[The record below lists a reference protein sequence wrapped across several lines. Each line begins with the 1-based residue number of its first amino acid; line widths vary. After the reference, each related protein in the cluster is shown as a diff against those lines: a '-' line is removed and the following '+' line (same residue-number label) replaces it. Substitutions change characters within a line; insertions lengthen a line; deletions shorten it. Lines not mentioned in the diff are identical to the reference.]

1 MRAERSPC
9 LQCERL
15 KKDKYECAPSC
26 KQLEMYMEKLPYCL
40 LTGEDLTYYR
50 MPGLERT
57 PAHLSLD

>member
-15 KKDKYECAPSC
+15 TKDKCECAQSC
-26 KQLEMYMEKLPYCL
+26 KQLEMYMENLPYFW

-50 MPGLERT
+50 IPGLERT
-57 PAHLSLD
+57 PAYLSLD